1 MEHNNTP
8 YQPQSQLPEDHA
20 CWEQVCSAI
29 HAINPNPLQ
38 SSTKRWTTP
47 TAPLRHR
54 NHQHLLGQTV
64 LLPPHR
70 ADLPARTGTITLIAE
85 NSPHNTNKGN
95 PTVYIHPDKLKP
107 PHIPTPCVKCDT
119 LDTNP
124 FTHCN
129 ECNRP
134 CHTACTPNSVT
145 TTPEKWHCRRCI
157 AKTRVPH
164 TTTMTLRETHTSIKR
179 LTKLA
184 HSRRIAETEQRAKD
198 LKSVESKYPH
208 EDIIVLA
215 SPPKKIR
222 ITTKKH
228 IFNGPWQLDM
238 ADKQPPIIDTW
249 NITPTGPNKSKTAG
263 DFGYQLHIECIKI
276 AYDLENS
283 PPTTQ
288 PDDTNLRARA
298 NTWKTKLARPH
309 QNTPPTTP
317 LTEVLHYQEQTRRP
331 PHTLSDTY
339 NPEDNQHETAA
350 QTPLCDDQPNPH
362 QLCPLEITPHEHH
375 SDDTIDLNEAD
386 REDDDHTYEDSPNT
400 NATVDLDD
408 EYTTTHPIPQYQ
420 SPSSAIDPNQ
430 DSSDLDDTDTEP
442 TCEGWSTEHNDT
454 ASSIQP
460 PFSDTHNTSNEP
472 HGDRTLGLTSAA
484 HNEHDDDTIMGGA
497 YHTPQTH
504 LNTQHPIGTAGV
516 GNNSGTNLTSCHNA
530 TPIEPTLAPP
540 RQRNSLN
547 RPGGL
552 EMSQKRAHHNCNAH
566 RKQRCPAPYE
576 ATQISV
582 HTTHQ
587 IYPALPKTPPQA
599 LPHTHHYPAP
609 PRSTYSNRAN
619 AEAPIPFHAD
629 ESHAQT
635 PELLAPPAHRANL
648 PETPSIMEKP
658 AGWRAMSKG
667 ERKRWRKRARPS
679 V

>member
-1 MEHNNTP
+1 M
-8 YQPQSQLPEDHA
+8 
-20 CWEQVCSAI
+20 
-29 HAINPNPLQ
+29 
-38 SSTKRWTTP
+38 
-47 TAPLRHR
+47 
-54 NHQHLLGQTV
+54 
-64 LLPPHR
+64 
-70 ADLPARTGTITLIAE
+70 
-85 NSPHNTNKGN
+85 
-95 PTVYIHPDKLKP
+95 
-107 PHIPTPCVKCDT
+107 
-119 LDTNP
+119 
-124 FTHCN
+124 
-129 ECNRP
+129 
-134 CHTACTPNSVT
+134 
-145 TTPEKWHCRRCI
+145 
-157 AKTRVPH
+157 
-164 TTTMTLRETHTSIKR
+164 MTLRETHTSIKR

-263 DFGYQLHIECIKI
+263 DFGYQLHIACIKI

-362 QLCPLEITPHEHH
+362 QLCPLEITPHEHN
-375 SDDTIDLNEAD
+375 SDDTNDLNEAD

-400 NATVDLDD
+400 TATVDLDD

-442 TCEGWSTEHNDT
+442 TCEEWSTEHNDT

-460 PFSDTHNTSNEP
+460 PFSDTHSTRNEP

-484 HNEHDDDTIMGGA
+484 HNEQDDDTTRDGA
-497 YHTPQTH
+497 TPPQKTH
-504 LNTQHPIGTAGV
+504 PTTQHTIGTARA
-516 GNNSGTNLTSCHNA
+516 GNESDTNLTSCHIA
-530 TPIEPTLAPP
+530 TPIQPALAPP
-540 RQRNSLN
+540 RQRDSIN
-547 RPGGL
+547 RHGKL
-552 EMSQKRAHHNCNAH
+552 EMSQQRTHHNGNTN
-566 RKQRCPAPYE
+566 RKKRRPVPYA
-576 ATQISV
+576 ATQIPD
-582 HTTHQ
+582 HTTHHTTPTATDMPHNNTTTKTTQ
-587 IYPALPKTPPQA
+587 GTHLGGTLNIRERHPATHQTHLAIPQNSPQA
-599 LPHTHHYPAP
+599 HPHLPQPTAQLPVSLSSTHTHLGCTAAPDLHHGDGLHAQASEPQTPSAARAAP
-609 PRSTYSNRAN
+609 PTA
-619 AEAPIPFHAD
+619 
-629 ESHAQT
+629 
-635 PELLAPPAHRANL
+635 APPLR
-648 PETPSIMEKP
+648 EKP
-658 AGWRAMSKG
+658 AGWGSMSQSA
-667 ERKRWRKRARPS
+667 RMRWHRRTRPY
-679 V
+679 